1 MTKQTTTPYFL
12 QPHGNIPNN
21 PQLPLLVY
29 EQVFSE
35 KDNLVS
41 RFKEVFKQNNWRGS
55 WVNGVFS
62 YHHYHSTSHEVLGVA
77 AGSAILILGGP
88 GGKEIEVKAGDMLV
102 LPAGTGH
109 CLKSSAAGFQ
119 VVGAYPAGQEDYD
132 ICTEKDNPEEKKKHL
147 AKVSL
152 PTADPV
158 FGEEGPLL
166 LHWKQR
172 QV

>member
-1 MTKQTTTPYFL
+1 MTKQSPTPYLL

-29 EQVFSE
+29 QQVFTRHDDLESQ
-35 KDNLVS
+35 
-41 RFKEVFKQNNWRGS
+41 FKEAFSKNNWRGS
-55 WVNGVFS
+55 WVNGVFG

-88 GGKEIEVKAGDMLV
+88 GGKVLEVKAGDMLV

-109 CLKSSAAGFQ
+109 CLKSSAPGFR
-119 VVGAYPAGQEDYD
+119 VVGAYPARQENYD
-132 ICTEKDNPEEKKKHL
+132 ICTEKDDPEEKRGNI
-147 AKVSL
+147 VQVTL

-158 FGEEGPLL
+158 LGEDGPLL
-166 LHWKQR
+166 RHWKK
-172 QV
+172 V